1 MFKYIHYLQLYFS
14 LLETPSAWSEC
25 ALVLPVDVDLGWCA
39 WLSGFSLSLWLRLER
54 GAAPESSPTRVE
66 HPWGLHRNYSGHL
79 SDSLSDSWSEWG
91 VVSSASWLKDGQFNS
106 IVLLCLWSFKR
117 IVVLYE

>member
-1 MFKYIHYLQLYFS
+1 M
-14 LLETPSAWSEC
+14 
-25 ALVLPVDVDLGWCA
+25 LPIDVDLGWCA

-66 HPWGLHRNYSGHL
+66 HTIGLHRNYSGHL

-91 VVSSASWLKDGQFNS
+91 VVSSASWLKDGGYS
-106 IVLLCLWSFKR
+106 LKLKI
-117 IVVLYE
+117 